1 MPKCLR
7 LSYSRRRF
15 FFSSVKTHFG
25 VDSLSCFGSKSF
37 CITTSVELQMALYFL
52 VKCPAK
58 SYSSPIYAEIEIL
71 VGYVRLV
78 VLTMGFTGDVLK

>member
-1 MPKCLR
+1 
-7 LSYSRRRF
+7 
-15 FFSSVKTHFG
+15 
-25 VDSLSCFGSKSF
+25 
-37 CITTSVELQMALYFL
+37 MALYFL

-58 SYSSPIYAEIEIL
+58 SYLSSPIYAEIEIL